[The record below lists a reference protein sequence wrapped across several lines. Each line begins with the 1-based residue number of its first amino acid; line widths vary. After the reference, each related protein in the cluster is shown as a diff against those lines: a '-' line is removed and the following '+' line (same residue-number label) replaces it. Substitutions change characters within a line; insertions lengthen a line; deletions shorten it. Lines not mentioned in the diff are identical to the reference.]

1 MIPLRGDMDC
11 SRPTIGILSAHTE
24 REKKLENKR
33 LIEEITELG
42 GDARIVNYR
51 RCAVGV
57 LETGRALFQYD
68 DDKDVPVLVE
78 VDAVIPRVGKFVESG
93 VWVLQLLT
101 SQGVY
106 STASPDA
113 VATAKSKMS
122 THIALDAHGVPTL
135 YGIMPTGIRPKDP
148 TETFKLLESDPR
160 RKLIVKTD
168 RGSHGEGVL
177 PPTPRRGAIANA
189 QAYRANNIRYI
200 MQEFAEAPNP
210 EELAS
215 DVRIIVVENRII
227 GAMKRS
233 AKDIGEF
240 RSNIAQGG
248 EGEPYEPTP
257 REAELALRACAV
269 LNLDVGG
276 VDIISSSRGSVVN
289 EVNVSPEFGGIEAFT
304 EADVARHIAEL
315 AMTHAVRR
323 QPAEITTAQ
332 PVLMT
337 ST

>member
-1 MIPLRGDMDC
+1 MDT
-11 SRPTIGILSAHTE
+11 SRPKIGILSAHTE

-33 LIEEITELG
+33 LIDEITRLG
-42 GDARIVNYR
+42 GEATIVNYR

-68 DDKDVPVLVE
+68 DDDVPVLVE

-101 SQGVY
+101 SQGIY
-106 STASPDA
+106 STAGPEA

-135 YGIMPTGIRPKDP
+135 YGIMPTGTKPKDL
-148 TETFKLLESDPR
+148 TETFKLLEPDPT

-177 PPTPRRGAIANA
+177 PPTARRGAIANA

-200 MQEFAEAPNP
+200 IQEFAEAPHP

-240 RSNIAQGG
+240 RSNISLGG

-315 AMTHAVRR
+315 AMKHAVGT
-323 QPAEITTAQ
+323 PGEIVTS
-332 PVLMT
+332 PEVLM
-337 ST
+337 SG